1 MIYVMSPACAVL
13 CWYCY
18 VTSISSPFQG
28 CNSQQESCA
37 WCLCKKA
44 TLKRFSSSVSSAWKN
59 SCIFS
64 GVGYE
69 APLEL
74 GILLLAR
81 LSFGK
86 SYLNGYLLLLEK
98 AEIVDFPQPSAPES
112 SFISQEFSL
121 ISLMG
126 SCKGRELFPP
136 VTCPPLFL
144 WDSCTLM

>member
-1 MIYVMSPACAVL
+1 M
-13 CWYCY
+13 
-18 VTSISSPFQG
+18 
-28 CNSQQESCA
+28 
-37 WCLCKKA
+37 
-44 TLKRFSSSVSSAWKN
+44 
-59 SCIFS
+59 
-64 GVGYE
+64 GYE

-74 GILLLAR
+74 DILLLAR

-98 AEIVDFPQPSAPES
+98 PEIVDFPQPSAPES

-136 VTCPPLFL
+136 VN
-144 WDSCTLM
+144 SR